1 MITCN
6 PVNHTG
12 EHEQI
17 HTASMRFFVS
27 RSLRAEFFC
36 GHSSEGLMVSLR
48 DVEESQYMQCLY
60 LEIQT
65 C

>member
-1 MITCN
+1 
-6 PVNHTG
+6 
-12 EHEQI
+12 
-17 HTASMRFFVS
+17 
-27 RSLRAEFFC
+27 
-36 GHSSEGLMVSLR
+36 LMVSLR